1 MNYKNGWKYFS
12 LLLSACL
19 TCASPL
25 SAAAQENETEIAA
38 ARESVT
44 DIWPNLYEV
53 NMRIAER
60 QNLKI
65 ADTQLAAP
73 RNHAFTQEELDE
85 LFGDLPFTFDTGS
98 LTLNELNGL
107 GKSPSGQHGEL
118 LVTLSNGK
126 VITRPSWTS
135 LEKEITD
142 RLASYQ
148 GDWSVYIKDLST
160 RKVMEI
166 NEHSMESASL
176 IKLYIAGTIYEQLD
190 WGSLEE
196 TETIMNALN
205 LMITVSDNESSNVLV
220 RQLYDESGSFQ
231 DGLDVV
237 NDFIRRHG
245 FTNTQQ
251 VNGIADPSL
260 WVSDGS
266 VNMTS
271 PADCG
276 RLLEDIYNREL
287 VSHFNSYRFEV
298 LLNKQEVNYK
308 IPDGLPYGVHISH
321 KTGEVDDTENDAAI
335 IYTPYGDYIFCIMS
349 TDLTDTG
356 SAVDHIHDISALV
369 YNYFTTDTTANE
381 PSASDSVIPAR

>member
-1 MNYKNGWKYFS
+1 MNYKNRWKYFS

-19 TCASPL
+19 TCASPF
-25 SAAAQENETEIAA
+25 SAAAQENKKEITAGRET
-38 ARESVT
+38 VT
-44 DIWPNLYEV
+44 DIWPDLYEV
-53 NMRIAER
+53 TMRIAEY
-60 QNLKI
+60 QDPKI
-65 ADTQLAAP
+65 ADTPPVAP
-73 RNHAFTQEELDE
+73 RDHAFTREELED
-85 LFGDLPFTFDTGS
+85 LFGGLPFTFDTGS
-98 LTLNELNGL
+98 PVLNQLNGL
-107 GKSPSGQHGEL
+107 EQTYTDYGDIR
-118 LVTLSNGK
+118 VTLSSGK
-126 VITRPSWTS
+126 IITRPSWTA

-142 RLASYQ
+142 RLASFQ

-160 RKVMEI
+160 QKVMEI

-190 WGSLEE
+190 WGNLEE

-335 IYTPYGDYIFCIMS
+335 IYAPYGDYIFCIMS

-369 YNYFTTDTTANE
+369 YDYFTTDTGSKDSSVSE
-381 PSASDSVIPAR
+381 PVIPAR

>member
-1 MNYKNGWKYFS
+1 MNYKNRWKYFS

-19 TCASPL
+19 TCAFPF
-25 SAAAQENETEIAA
+25 SAAAMENKTDSTAA
-38 ARESVT
+38 QGSVT
-44 DIWPNLYEV
+44 DIWPDLYEV
-53 NMRIAER
+53 NMRIMEH
-60 QNLKI
+60 QNPGI
-65 ADTQLAAP
+65 ADTPPVAP
-73 RNHAFTQEELDE
+73 RNHAFTQEELDD
-85 LFGDLPFTFDTGS
+85 LFGELPFTFDTGS
-98 LTLNELNGL
+98 LMLNELNGL
-107 GKSPSGQHGEL
+107 WESPSDQKIQ
-118 LVTLSNGK
+118 VTLSNGEI
-126 VITRPSWTS
+126 ITRPSWTS

-142 RLASYQ
+142 RLASCQ

-160 RKVMEI
+160 QKVMEI

-190 WGSLEE
+190 WGNLEE

-220 RQLYDESGSFQ
+220 RQLYDENGSFQ
-231 DGLDVV
+231 DGLDIV

-271 PADCG
+271 TADCG
-276 RLLEDIYNREL
+276 RLLEAVYNREL

-308 IPDGLPYGVHISH
+308 IPDGLPSGVHISH

-369 YNYFTTDTTANE
+369 YDYFTTNTNAKEQTV
-381 PSASDSVIPAR
+381 PDSVIPAR